1 MFIEKQSLL
10 TQEERCWQGRLQ
22 GNGQPAPDI
31 MNLIAELP
39 DPEPQNTDFIKC
51 LKDRQKFALNEDNGF
66 RSSTIV
72 NMGVCALR
80 LNRTLEFDP
89 VSMTFVNDDEAN
101 RLIDQPCRDGWKV

>member
-1 MFIEKQSLL
+1 M
-10 TQEERCWQGRLQ
+10 
-22 GNGQPAPDI
+22 
-31 MNLIAELP
+31 
-39 DPEPQNTDFIKC
+39 KC

-72 NMGVCALR
+72 NQGVVALR

-89 VSMTFVNDDEAN
+89 ETMMFINDDEAN